1 MGRLRDNQGPMMQYQ
16 NNHVVNNGID
26 SKGASAA
33 NNANWGTEGGSTNK
47 ISGLET
53 NYTEKKK

>member
-1 MGRLRDNQGPMMQYQ
+1 MMQYQ

-33 NNANWGTEGGSTNK
+33 KNANWGTEGGSINK

-53 NYTEKKK
+53 TYTTNTK